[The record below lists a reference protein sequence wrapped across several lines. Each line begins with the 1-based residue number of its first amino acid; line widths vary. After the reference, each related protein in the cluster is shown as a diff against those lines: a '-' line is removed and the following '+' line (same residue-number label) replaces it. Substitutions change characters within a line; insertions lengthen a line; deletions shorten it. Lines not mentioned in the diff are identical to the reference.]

1 MNLELETDFDD
12 VEGRDAEP
20 ATSKFVSIVLFAV
33 VVKKGGGTS
42 RQVRLCLRR

>member
-20 ATSKFVSIVLFAV
+20 ATSKFVSIVFAV

-42 RQVRLCLRR
+42 RQVRLYLRR